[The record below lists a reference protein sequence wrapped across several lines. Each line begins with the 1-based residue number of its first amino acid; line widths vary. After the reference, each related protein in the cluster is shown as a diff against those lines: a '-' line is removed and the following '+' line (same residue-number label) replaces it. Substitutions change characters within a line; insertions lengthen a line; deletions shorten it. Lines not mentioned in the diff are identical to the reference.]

1 LSTPI
6 KTIRTLQIA
15 AEWPCWRWQF
25 VCALLPLLAPLD
37 APAAENRSWENSPYR
52 VLTSFAVDD
61 SLRPQPGLQAS
72 LAKSLVERVDGALRP
87 LWAFELCIPESGAD
101 RRQCFNPHELPREE
115 LTAEQAANDKLLWLG
130 VTTASNGY
138 ELTCREFD
146 LYTRRWG
153 PARTRFVQ
161 QTSFLSEACFELLR
175 ETFSPLALIAP
186 LEGSDDQVQLSFK
199 GNALPRPSGE
209 EAFVMPGEAYLPL
222 QRRTDRAGKLIE
234 GGVMQTPWT
243 YLTIAEPRDAGW
255 LASVHSGV
263 RRPFGGVKRGLVEEV
278 AIGLRNPPGATQVRF
293 HARTDKS
300 QGLAGY
306 EVFRAG
312 PHGASER
319 IGVTDRSG
327 MIEIPAT
334 GDAVSM
340 LMLRSDG
347 QVLAKVPIASGGS
360 EVQQTPIADNVIRLQ
375 AQSEAQVV
383 REELID
389 LVARRAIMMGRVKA
403 MLQKGRVEDA
413 KNLMDEL
420 DQMPSP
426 SVFGRTIE
434 NAARRIPKSD
444 DPSVQRR
451 IDALFRSTREM
462 LTTFL
467 STGPI
472 TNLRAEVNA
481 AAAAPAPAAG
491 ETTGEPPPDG
501 EAPTS

>member
-1 LSTPI
+1 
-6 KTIRTLQIA
+6 
-15 AEWPCWRWQF
+15 
-25 VCALLPLLAPLD
+25 
-37 APAAENRSWENSPYR
+37 
-52 VLTSFAVDD
+52 
-61 SLRPQPGLQAS
+61 
-72 LAKSLVERVDGALRP
+72 
-87 LWAFELCIPESGAD
+87 
-101 RRQCFNPHELPREE
+101 
-115 LTAEQAANDKLLWLG
+115 
-130 VTTASNGY
+130 
-138 ELTCREFD
+138 
-146 LYTRRWG
+146 
-153 PARTRFVQ
+153 
-161 QTSFLSEACFELLR
+161 
-175 ETFSPLALIAP
+175 
-186 LEGSDDQVQLSFK
+186 
-199 GNALPRPSGE
+199 
-209 EAFVMPGEAYLPL
+209 MPGEAYLPL

-243 YLTIAEPRDAGW
+243 YLTIAEPRDSGW

-263 RRPFGGVKRGLVEEV
+263 RRPFSGVKRGLVEEV
-278 AIGLRNPPGATQVRF
+278 AIGLRNPSGATQVRF

-319 IGVTDRSG
+319 IGVTDRNG
-327 MIEIPAT
+327 TIEIPAT

-360 EVQQTPIADNVIRLQ
+360 DVQQTPIADNVTRLQ

-420 DQMPSP
+420 DEMPSP

-451 IDALFRSTREM
+451 IDALFSSTREM

-467 STGPI
+467 STAPI